1 MKMTRKL
8 LALTGLAGT
17 LVLGASSGF
26 AADAVVLKAADVH
39 PFGYPTVEAVVSLG
53 KKLAAATNGKYE
65 VKMFPQMQL
74 GSEEATLQQTQI
86 GALAMTRVSVGP
98 VGPIV
103 DDVNVFNLPFVFRDE
118 EHMRKVIDG
127 EIGAELLQKITDNP
141 NANLIGMCWMD
152 SGTRSVFNK
161 VRPITKPED
170 LKGLKIRMMGNPLYV
185 DTMNAL
191 GGTGIPMPMPEV
203 YNGIATNV
211 VQGAENNQPSY
222 VSFNLISVAKYYS
235 FTQHL
240 MIPEILVFSKK
251 MLQLDA
257 RRGSEDP
264 HEAGPRSA
272 NGRAR
277 PVGQEGRRGD
287 GKDEDHPG
295 RGNQLHQ
302 GQDAVPEG
310 REAGVGQVRRQVC
323 QAHRAHQRREVGM

>member
-251 MLQLDA
+251 IYNSMPAADQKILMKLA
-257 RRGSEDP
+257 
-264 HEAGPRSA
+264 
-272 NGRAR
+272 
-277 PVGQEGRRGD
+277 
-287 GKDEDHPG
+287 
-295 RGNQLHQ
+295 
-302 GQDAVPEG
+302 
-310 REAGVGQVRRQVC
+310 REAQMEERVLWDKKVGEAMEKMKTTPGVEINYIKDKTPFQKAVKPVWDKYGAKYAKLIERINAVK
-323 QAHRAHQRREVGM
+323 

>member
-1 MKMTRKL
+1 MKRRDMLRTGAAALAVSACLMT
-8 LALTGLAGT
+8 AGT
-17 LVLGASSGF
+17 AG
-26 AADAVVLKAADVH
+26 AADKTVLKAADVH
-39 PFGYPTVEAVVSLG
+39 PLGYPTVEAVVSMG
-53 KKLAAATNGKYE
+53 KKLAAATDGRYDIQ
-65 VKMFPQMQL
+65 MFPSMQL

-141 NANLIGMCWMD
+141 NAGLIGLCWMD

-161 VRPITKPED
+161 VRPITTPED

-185 DTMNAL
+185 ETMNSL
-191 GGTGIPMPMPEV
+191 GGTGVPMPMPEV
-203 YNGIATNV
+203 YNGIATGV
-211 VQGAENNQPSY
+211 VEGAENNQPSY

-251 MLQLDA
+251 IFNSM
-257 RRGSEDP
+257 
-264 HEAGPRSA
+264 SA
-272 NGRAR
+272 DDQKLILKLA
-277 PVGQEGRRGD
+277 
-287 GKDEDHPG
+287 
-295 RGNQLHQ
+295 
-302 GQDAVPEG
+302 
-310 REAGVGQVRRQVC
+310 REAQMEERALWDKKVGEAMEKMKATPGVEINYIKDKAPF
-323 QAHRAHQRREVGM
+323 QAAVKPVWDKYGAKYAKLIERINAVK

>member
-1 MKMTRKL
+1 MKMTRTF

-17 LVLGASSGF
+17 LFVGASSGF
-26 AADAVVLKAADVH
+26 AADTIVLKAADVH

-65 VKMFPQMQL
+65 VKMFPSMQL

-127 EIGAELLQKITDNP
+127 DIGAEMLQKITDNP
-141 NANLIGMCWMD
+141 NANLVGMCWMD

-161 VRPITKPED
+161 VRPITKPSD
-170 LKGLKIRMMGNPLYV
+170 LDGLKIRMMGNPLYV

-251 MLQLDA
+251 IFESMPA
-257 RRGSEDP
+257 EDQKLLMKL
-264 HEAGPRSA
+264 A
-272 NGRAR
+272 
-277 PVGQEGRRGD
+277 
-287 GKDEDHPG
+287 
-295 RGNQLHQ
+295 
-302 GQDAVPEG
+302 
-310 REAGVGQVRRQVC
+310 REAQMEERVLWDKKVGEAMEKMKTTPGVEINYIKDKTPFQKAVKPVWDKYGAKYAKLIERINAVK
-323 QAHRAHQRREVGM
+323 